1 MSSVDVIVPCYR
13 YGHFLRQCVES
24 VLAQS
29 GPSVRVLIIDD
40 ASPDNTGEIATSLA
54 AGDPRVQVSRHPSN
68 RGHLA
73 TYNEGIEWAC
83 ADYMLILSADDY
95 LLPGALDRAARL
107 MDEYPKVG
115 LTFGN
120 AIRLDAQGST
130 TSATKRPTAGGNF
143 NIFTG
148 SEFVA
153 LCGASN
159 VVPSPCAVVRTELQ
173 KRIGGYRPDL
183 PHTGDIEMWL
193 RFAAHA
199 AVGEITAHQ
208 AVYRRH
214 VGNMSLAYMADGGLA
229 DLIHIKAAYAHF
241 FETYGP
247 GLAKVQKLE
256 RRFYWLL
263 ACDAIGSAGDALGRG
278 QIEICDRLSEFALD
292 VCPRFKRSLRWTK
305 FYIKRAMAPKLSV
318 ALAARASATTTIG
331 RKD

>member
-13 YGHFLRQCVES
+13 YGHFLKQCVES

-40 ASPDNTGEIATSLA
+40 ASPDNTGEVATSLA
-54 AGDPRVQVSRHPSN
+54 AGDARVAVSRHSTN
-68 RGHLA
+68 LGHLA
-73 TYNEGIEWAC
+73 TYNEGIEWAS

-95 LLPGALDRAARL
+95 LLPGALERAAKL

-130 TSATKRPTAGGNF
+130 TSATKRPTTGGEF

-148 SEFVA
+148 SEFVE

-199 AVGEITAHQ
+199 PVGEITACQ

-229 DLIHIKAAYAHF
+229 DLIHIKAAYVHF
-241 FETYGP
+241 FKTFGP
-247 GLAKVQKLE
+247 GLVRAQKLE

-263 ACDAIGSAGDALGRG
+263 ACDAIGSAGEVLGRG
-278 QIEICDRLSEFALD
+278 QIEICDRLSEFALE
-292 VCPRFKRSLRWTK
+292 VCPRFKKSLRWLK
-305 FYIKRAMAPKLSV
+305 FCIKRATAPKPSV
-318 ALAARASATTTIG
+318 SLAARASAATTIA